1 MDEKVLAALD
11 ETVVTLEF
19 ALKDVNVLLNALNI
33 PSQTPSMIF
42 AGFIQGIQMQAGPQ
56 VEKAKSALESIS
68 ENLNESQTA
77 S

>member
-1 MDEKVLAALD
+1 MNEKLMERLD
-11 ETVVTLEF
+11 ETVITLEF

-56 VEKAKSALESIS
+56 VEKAKAAFEALS
-68 ENLNESQTA
+68 ENTDEPKATS
-77 S
+77 